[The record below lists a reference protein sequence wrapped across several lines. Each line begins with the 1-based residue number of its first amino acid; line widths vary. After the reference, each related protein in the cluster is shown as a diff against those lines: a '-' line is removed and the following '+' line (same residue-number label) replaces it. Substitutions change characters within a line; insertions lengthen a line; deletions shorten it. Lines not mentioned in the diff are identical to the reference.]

1 MANGRLGAS
10 NLAAA
15 SNTSVYTCPV
25 DTFAVVTV
33 NVTNRSNTSRNIR
46 IAVGPNASPGTA
58 EYIEYDVELL
68 GNGVLERTGIV
79 LSAGQRVV
87 CFSNST
93 DTNAVVYGIETSTA
107 A

>member
-1 MANGRLGAS
+1 MANGRLGAQ

-15 SNTSVYTCPV
+15 SNTTVYTCPV
-25 DTFAVVTV
+25 DTFAVVTI
-33 NVTNRSNTSRNIR
+33 NVTNRATTSRNVR
-46 IAVGPNASPGTA
+46 VALSTTTSPSTA

-79 LSAGQRVV
+79 LSAGQNIV

-93 DTNAVVYGIETSTA
+93 DCNAVVYGIETSTA

>member
-33 NVTNRSNTSRNIR
+33 NLTNRSNTSRNVR
-46 IAVGPNASPGTA
+46 IAVGPNASPATS

-68 GNGVLERTGIV
+68 ANGVIERTGIV
-79 LSAGQRVV
+79 LAAGQRIV
-87 CFSNST
+87 CYANST
-93 DTNAVVYGIETSTA
+93 DTNAVVYGIETSTL
-107 A
+107 

>member
-1 MANGRLGAS
+1 MANGRLGAQ

-15 SNTSVYTCPV
+15 SNTTVYTCPV
-25 DTFAVVTV
+25 DTFAVVTI
-33 NVTNRSNTSRNIR
+33 NLTNRSNTSRNVR
-46 IAVGPNASPGTA
+46 IAVSTTTSPSTS

-79 LSAGQRVV
+79 LSAGQNIV